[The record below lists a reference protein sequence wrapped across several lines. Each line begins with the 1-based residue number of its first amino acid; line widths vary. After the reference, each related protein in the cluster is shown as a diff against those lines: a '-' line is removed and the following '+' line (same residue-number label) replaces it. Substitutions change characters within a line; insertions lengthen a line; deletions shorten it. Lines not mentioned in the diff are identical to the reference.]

1 MEIKIANQGI
11 LAVFFLYLVM
21 IGGDMSS
28 LLNCELQRLLQKSI
42 ILRHV
47 ITFLSIFLFTFILNW
62 YTPKSLVLTENMKN
76 KKQNKYKY
84 LLNSFKY
91 SIFIYI
97 LYILSS
103 KQEHSFIYT
112 FLILLL
118 IIISVYIVYL
128 IEINSHNLNQNNFNK
143 FFISQNDVKLLV
155 KDKNESYKIYLIH
168 NILSSLYLI
177 LLINI
182 LIGVY
187 LYYIRQLKDKKNQF
201 SLLKFIFGSKNCRGV
216 ATGFESAI

>member
-1 MEIKIANQGI
+1 MEVKIANQGI

-21 IGGDMSS
+21 VGGDMTS
-28 LLNCELQRLLQKSI
+28 LLNCGLQRLLQKSI
-42 ILRHV
+42 LLRHI

-62 YTPKSLVLTENMKN
+62 YTPKSLVVTENMKN

-84 LLNSFKY
+84 LLDSIKY
-91 SIFIYI
+91 SVFIYI
-97 LYILSS
+97 FYILSS
-103 KQEHSFIYT
+103 KQEHLFIYT

-118 IIISVYIVYL
+118 IIIGVYIVYL
-128 IEINSHNLNQNNFNK
+128 IEINSHNLNQDNFNN
-143 FFISQNDVKLLV
+143 FFISKKDVESLV

-168 NILSSLYLI
+168 NILSSLYSI

-187 LYYIRQLKDKKNQF
+187 FYYIRQLKDKKNKF
-201 SLLKFIFGSKNCRGV
+201 NLFNFIFGSKNCSGV